1 MSEVVEMINQ
11 KLDIRKD
18 FQNFP
23 VEAPVE
29 LNVEEINR
37 TCDKLITELKS
48 IAVRIYALQSM
59 TKCCGPAIDA
69 ERSINVALKC
79 LARQKR

>member
-1 MSEVVEMINQ
+1 MINQ

-29 LNVEEINR
+29 LNVEEIM
-37 TCDKLITELKS
+37 ELVTS
-48 IAVRIYALQSM
+48 SSQS
-59 TKCCGPAIDA
+59 
-69 ERSINVALKC
+69 LK
-79 LARQKR
+79 A